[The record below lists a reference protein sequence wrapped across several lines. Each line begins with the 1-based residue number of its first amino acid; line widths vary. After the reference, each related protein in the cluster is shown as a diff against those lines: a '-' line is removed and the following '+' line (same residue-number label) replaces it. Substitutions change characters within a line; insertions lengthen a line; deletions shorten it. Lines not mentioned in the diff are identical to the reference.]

1 MRRSAVVER
10 IVDEWLAAH
19 PEVGPVPH
27 LENDEGGAGATQ
39 ADTSSA

>member
-27 LENDEGGAGATQ
+27 LENDEGAAGATQ